1 MRVHEDREHV
11 RGAEAA
17 ERETLP
23 YFSRNK
29 LSASFPADVFR
40 STFQPVANADR
51 TLAPGPNQPTHAAL
65 QQLHGGPALTV
76 DC

>member
-11 RGAEAA
+11 RVAEAA

-23 YFSRNK
+23 YFARSK
-29 LSASFPADVFR
+29 LSASSLRMSSAAR
-40 STFQPVANADR
+40 SSPVANADR
-51 TLAPGPNQPTHAAL
+51 RPAPGPNQPTHAAL